1 MGHALKKTERIYILP
16 RDKSVIASP
25 RAAIG
30 DDCSHADQVKNGF
43 SFGFARYEK
52 AMDKLSKV

>member
-1 MGHALKKTERIYILP
+1 MGHALKKTERLCIPP
-16 RDKSVIASP
+16 RDKSAVASP
-25 RAAIG
+25 RAAMG
-30 DDCSHADQVKNGF
+30 DGFTHADQVNNAF